1 MDMKLPKPLLA
12 AVALVFSLTPF
23 MANADSGFYV
33 GGGIGGATL
42 EADVGDID
50 FGGLTSFD
58 EDDTGFKVFAGYNF
72 DLPVVNLGIEAGYVD
87 FGAPEIDTAL
97 GQIELD
103 PTAQRKVEHHLA
115 SVHQRRQHRVRDVA
129 VHPPEEVVDPDPRGH
144 RVPLAAVA
152 DLDIG

>member
-50 FGGLTSFD
+50 FGGLNF
-58 EDDTGFKVFAGYNF
+58 GQLFKV
-72 DLPVVNLGIEAGYVD
+72 
-87 FGAPEIDTAL
+87 
-97 GQIELD
+97 
-103 PTAQRKVEHHLA
+103 
-115 SVHQRRQHRVRDVA
+115 
-129 VHPPEEVVDPDPRGH
+129 
-144 RVPLAAVA
+144 
-152 DLDIG
+152 